1 MVGIT
6 VNFAVSSLTLHE
18 SRRRQQQNL
27 HDADI
32 ALSLAFTVWKKE
44 GENLKIIHMNSIVFD
59 KLGIFL
65 DGKIKKEMGE
75 KS

>member
-1 MVGIT
+1 MNLDDDDDNKI
-6 VNFAVSSLTLHE
+6 FMMPTL
-18 SRRRQQQNL
+18 L
-27 HDADI
+27 Y
-32 ALSLAFTVWKKE
+32 LLPLLFGKKKR
-44 GENLKIIHMNSIVFD
+44 ENLKIIHMNSIVFD

>member
-1 MVGIT
+1 
-6 VNFAVSSLTLHE
+6 
-18 SRRRQQQNL
+18 
-27 HDADI
+27 
-32 ALSLAFTVWKKE
+32 
-44 GENLKIIHMNSIVFD
+44 MNSIVFD

>member
-1 MVGIT
+1 VVGIT

-32 ALSLAFTVWKKE
+32 ALSLAFTVWKK
-44 GENLKIIHMNSIVFD
+44 KRR
-59 KLGIFL
+59 KLE
-65 DGKIKKEMGE
+65 DYPYE
-75 KS
+75 